1 MRLLF
6 LLGITIQIRFT
17 LTSLITISQSGDLE
31 LIRAYHR
38 YLVNPSYQNF
48 SIFGIHVNTYYNQ
61 SPLQCL
67 KLLKQFH
74 NDYTF
79 KMMFM
84 RALNSSCP
92 ISNQINNNVILQIK
106 FMKGIL
112 AYIERMLTHRLNDV
126 LAFNSK
132 LEIAKF
138 LIKLVQRTWAEIK
151 FFEIDRRNEIHI
163 KKLKN
168 RINVW
173 EFIIKNVSIDF
184 SEQSIDYQ
192 SFLRIFTEICHIV
205 KAGSQSNI
213 NPLRLSNLY
222 ALLWFYMHS
231 VWFVECTNIFNIYH
245 QDKALVIY
253 LIIRLWGEFRLYGY
267 DFGGEFYP
275 HDLKFHVES
284 LFSQRS
290 LKLDPIINF
299 LEKKDPQTYFK
310 PFILPR
316 KNSNYNE
323 LRHLLE
329 CGYFKKSLNP
339 SKVWYIIALA
349 EIEIFVSRRCM
360 KVKYLSLGEEL

>member
-6 LLGITIQIRFT
+6 LLGITIQIRFI
-17 LTSLITISQSGDLE
+17 LTSLITICQSSDHE

-48 SIFGIHVNTYYNQ
+48 SIFGNYVNAYYNQ

-84 RALNSSCP
+84 RALNSSSP
-92 ISNQINNNVILQIK
+92 ITNQINNNVILQIK
-106 FMKGIL
+106 FMQGIV
-112 AYIERMLTHRLNDV
+112 AYIERMFTHRFIDE
-126 LAFNSK
+126 ATINSK

-138 LIKLVQRTWAEIK
+138 LIKLVQRTCAEIK
-151 FFEIDRRNEIHI
+151 FFEIDRRNEVDI

-173 EFIIKNVSIDF
+173 EFLIKNVSIDF

-192 SFLRIFTEICHIV
+192 SFIRIFKEICHIV

-213 NPLRLSNLY
+213 NTLRLSNLY

-231 VWFVECTNIFNIYH
+231 IWFVDCNNIFKIYH

-275 HDLKFHVES
+275 HDLKLHVES
-284 LFSQRS
+284 LFYKRS

-299 LEKKDPQTYFK
+299 LEKTDPQTHFK

-316 KNSNYNE
+316 KISSYKE

-329 CGYFKKSLNP
+329 CGNFQKSLNP
-339 SKVWYIIALA
+339 SKLWYIKALA
-349 EIEIFVSRRCM
+349 EIEIFVRRRCM
-360 KVKYLSLGEEL
+360 KVKYLNLGE